1 MDKLSVS
8 PSNAQDKKNKSKVKM
23 RLVRFMGGIA
33 EKRIKT
39 MDEKMRVLKMVEE
52 GKISAE
58 QAVNLLDALGEAAE
72 EAEGQDA
79 LAGKDFA
86 VSGARDGAYENKML
100 RVVVDSAEGDKVNV
114 QLPVKIIRQVLKVTG
129 KLPIQGKGVENF
141 DLDALTVS
149 ILECLDSETLGNIL
163 DVNAADGSTVK
174 IFIG

>member
-1 MDKLSVS
+1 
-8 PSNAQDKKNKSKVKM
+8 
-23 RLVRFMGGIA
+23 
-33 EKRIKT
+33 

-58 QAVNLLDALGEAAE
+58 QAVNLLDALGEEAAE
-72 EAEGQDA
+72 ETQGADSV
-79 LAGKDFA
+79 A

-129 KLPIQGKGVENF
+129 KLPIEGKGMENL

-149 ILECLDSETLGNIL
+149 ILECLDSEALGNIV

>member
-1 MDKLSVS
+1 
-8 PSNAQDKKNKSKVKM
+8 
-23 RLVRFMGGIA
+23 
-33 EKRIKT
+33 

-58 QAVNLLDALGEAAE
+58 QAVNLLDALGEEAAE
-72 EAEGQDA
+72 ETQGADSV
-79 LAGKDFA
+79 A

-129 KLPIQGKGVENF
+129 KLPIEGKGMENL

-149 ILECLDSETLGNIL
+149 ILECLDSETLGNIV

>member
-1 MDKLSVS
+1 
-8 PSNAQDKKNKSKVKM
+8 
-23 RLVRFMGGIA
+23 
-33 EKRIKT
+33 

-58 QAVNLLDALGEAAE
+58 QAVNLLDALGEEAAE
-72 EAEGQDA
+72 ETQGADSV
-79 LAGKDFA
+79 A

-129 KLPIQGKGVENF
+129 KLPIDGKGMENL

-149 ILECLDSETLGNIL
+149 ILECLDSETLGNIV